1 MYAFLDDAFASPHIK
16 CPRDIWR
23 FTNVPDHRHSTPIHF
38 KDSLKNIPIFRRAVR
53 TKYGAWVTDC
63 KVGFSYSQAQE
74 YEKKASA
81 KAGFPDEGS
90 LYKYRKGAA
99 ENLSMTKRI

>member
-53 TKYGAWVTDC
+53 TKHGAWATDC
-63 KVGFSYSQAQE
+63 KVGFLYS
-74 YEKKASA
+74 
-81 KAGFPDEGS
+81 
-90 LYKYRKGAA
+90 
-99 ENLSMTKRI
+99 